1 MTEQVNHPDHYS
13 QVPGIECIDVVEHF
27 DFNRGNAIKYIWRA
41 GLKSKDA
48 ITDLRKAI
56 WYLEREIE
64 RIKKDAQP

>member
-1 MTEQVNHPDHYS
+1 MTEQVNHPDHYN
-13 QVPGIECIDVVEHF
+13 QVPGIECIDVVEYF